1 MYFKDGER
9 GTAQCE
15 KLESIEG
22 GRGTVISSK
31 SGAGGKFS
39 SLYAACKGSFI
50 LEEKR
55 KKSGAGGKGL
65 FIRTV
70 NVTIFVSGTFD
81 PFDVMCQLYHKTVKN
96 PFLNGTKRVTLIVR
110 VNEA

>member
-31 SGAGGKFS
+31 SGAGGK
-39 SLYAACKGSFI
+39 
-50 LEEKR
+50 
-55 KKSGAGGKGL
+55 GL

-70 NVTIFVSGTFD
+70 NVTIFVSGIFD
-81 PFDVMCQLYHKTVKN
+81 LFDTMC
-96 PFLNGTKRVTLIVR
+96 KRHH
-110 VNEA
+110 